1 MKKQFYT
8 YDIETCGYYRDNKA
22 RCIISECIDKIQKS
36 TGIPAHLLTSN
47 PDTIPEED
55 ERVILLSL

>member
-8 YDIETCGYYRDNKA
+8 YDIETCDYITNKA